1 MAVIEPDL
9 LITGWEP
16 EVPVGDT
23 VLRRFVNA
31 WAESL
36 AGPVAA
42 VGGHVQRRD
51 GLVVAD
57 LGRPAAYYNGVT
69 LLRPPS
75 PDEWGML
82 VDEVEAMLSGPGSG
96 DVFLWSAWPTPDLR
110 RRGWQLEGHPPLLY
124 RPAGGPLPPAGDLE
138 VRRVTDA
145 AALADWE
152 RTAVEGYPLDDLV
165 PWRPGVL
172 FDTRVLGGPLRLWV
186 GYARGRPV
194 GAAASYVAHG
204 LHVLALGVVLPEAR
218 RRGHWRAL
226 LRARLADLEGLPPAG
241 LFSDLSRPGAE
252 RHGFLPVTRFTLWR
266 RARPQPNGGTGERG
280 GAI

>member
-1 MAVIEPDL
+1 MTVTEPIH
-9 LITGWEP
+9 LITGWEL

-23 VLRRFVNA
+23 LLRRFVNA

-42 VGGHVQRRD
+42 VGGHLEHRD
-51 GLVVAD
+51 GVVVGD
-57 LGRPAAYYNGVT
+57 LGRPGAYYNGAT
-69 LLRPPS
+69 LLRPPV
-75 PDEWGML
+75 PDKWGTVL
-82 VDEVEAMLSGPGSG
+82 DEVEELLLAGSGGG

-124 RPAGGPLPPAGDLE
+124 RPAGGPLPPAGDLQ
-138 VRRVTDA
+138 VRRVSDA

-152 RTAVEGYPLDDLV
+152 RVAVDGYPLGDLA

-172 FDTRVLGGPLRLWV
+172 FDARMLASPLRLWV
-186 GYARGRPV
+186 GYADGRPV

-204 LHVLALGVVLPEAR
+204 LHVLALGVVLSEAR
-218 RRGHWRAL
+218 RRGYWQAL
-226 LRARLADLEGLPPAG
+226 LRARLADLDGLPSAG

-252 RHGFLPVTRFTLWR
+252 RNGFLPISRFTLWR
-266 RARPQPNGGTGERG
+266 RARP
-280 GAI
+280 